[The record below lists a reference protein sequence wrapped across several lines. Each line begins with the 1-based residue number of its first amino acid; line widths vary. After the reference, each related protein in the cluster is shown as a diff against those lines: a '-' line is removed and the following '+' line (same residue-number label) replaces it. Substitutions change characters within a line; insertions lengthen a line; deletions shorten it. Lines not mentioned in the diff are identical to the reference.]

1 LKILFRVVDDDYG
14 SFEDAFD
21 LGFVPTG
28 VRTSLLEIERIP
40 AREP

>member
-1 LKILFRVVDDDYG
+1 VVDDDYG

-28 VRTSLLEIERIP
+28 VRSLLAQLTVDGNQE
-40 AREP
+40 